1 MDGEGE
7 GGGSE
12 GIDIQDG
19 GVRGD
24 QLKLKRREEQVES
37 EQRKRHSNYVAIVTK
52 HFTNMPINKL
62 FKLSGANF
70 T

>member
-24 QLKLKRREEQVES
+24 QLKLKRREERFEQVES
-37 EQRKRHSNYVAIVTK
+37 EQRKRHKLCCYSNQTFYQ
-52 HFTNMPINKL
+52 H
-62 FKLSGANF
+62 ANQQ
-70 T
+70 TVQVEWG